1 MTPPKP
7 NGSIAVGVIVECS
20 IQQPVNS
27 SEICELVGGVM
38 TPPYEASYWSAPV
51 KDQVVEPVI
60 FSIW

>member
-1 MTPPKP
+1 MTPPKS
-7 NGSIAVGVIVECS
+7 NGSIAVGIVVECS
-20 IQQPVNS
+20 IQQQVNS

-38 TPPYEASYWSAPV
+38 TPPYEPYYASSPV